1 MIMNVARPAHI
12 VLTTVVAV
20 AVLVIFISP
29 LTDIL
34 PAPQL
39 KHTPAADLFASALLL
54 AFMFFVRL
62 MCPVALGHPADEPP
76 QQGSERLELICTLR
90 R

>member
-1 MIMNVARPAHI
+1 MITDVVRPVHI
-12 VLTTVVAV
+12 VLTTVVLL

-29 LTDIL
+29 FTDIL

-39 KHTPAADLFASALLL
+39 KHSPATDLFTSVLLI
-54 AFMFFVRL
+54 AFFLFVRQ
-62 MCPVALGHPADEPP
+62 MGPVVHGHPVVQAFH
-76 QQGSERLELICTLR
+76 QSSERLELICTLR

>member
-1 MIMNVARPAHI
+1 MMNVARPVHI
-12 VLTTVVAV
+12 VLATAVAI

-54 AFMFFVRL
+54 GFIFLMRQ
-62 MCPVALGHPADEPP
+62 MCPVVLGHPAVEPA

>member
-1 MIMNVARPAHI
+1 MIKNVARPAHI

-39 KHTPAADLFASALLL
+39 KHAPAADLFACALL
-54 AFMFFVRL
+54 AFMFYIRI
-62 MCPVALGHPADEPP
+62 MSPEALVHPAAGPR